1 MFPLRKSLAFMYKER
16 DHKRKTKLSFG
27 CSGVMSLF
35 TLAESRSIIYIL
47 LRICLNKSLIII
59 IRKLSFSN
67 WFVSFFCCWGNWIYG
82 LLCVHM
88 IVFRWTTVPSS
99 GWWRTWTHSMKMLY
113 PFYKIHQTRL
123 LLLFGR
129 MVMSS
134 FYVFFLS
141 KWKIENLY
149 FV

>member
-1 MFPLRKSLAFMYKER
+1 L
-16 DHKRKTKLSFG
+16 
-27 CSGVMSLF
+27 
-35 TLAESRSIIYIL
+35 YINANDFL
-47 LRICLNKSLIII
+47 KGNINYI

-113 PFYKIHQTRL
+113 PFYKIHQIRL

-134 FYVFFLS
+134 FWLPQGEHKLLNGNKMWDILS
-141 KWKIENLY
+141 WVKLNASDALRQGT
-149 FV
+149 